1 LDNNEDWSLVRELMS
16 ELDNSVARRES
27 MFEKLNSNTIGFT
40 AEARRERTDKTL
52 LRDLQYNVIEC

>member
-1 LDNNEDWSLVRELMS
+1 MGMVRELMG

-27 MFEKLNSNTIGFT
+27 MFEKINSNTMGFT

-52 LRDLQYNVIEC
+52 LRCLKCD